1 MTLTLDTLSIKS
13 DIDLIGFPMDL
24 GADRRGVD
32 MGPSALRIACLP
44 DRLRQLG
51 YTVLDHG
58 DIAVEIRE
66 RLLVENPRLK
76 YLSEIVKKAGMLAD
90 RVRQTL
96 AAGRFPLCIGGDH
109 TIALGSLAGVAAHC
123 TTSGRTPGVIW
134 IDAHADMNTDQTTPS
149 GNIHG
154 MSLAASLGLGH
165 DRLTGLLGFAPKI
178 KPEHCALIAVR
189 QLDDGERE
197 TVRRIGLPVYT
208 MTDID
213 RRGMAAIIDEIL
225 EKMLRTVQHLHVSFD
240 LDSVDPAWA
249 QGVGT
254 PVTGGLS
261 YREAHLLMETIAD
274 CGCMSSMDLA
284 EVNPILDAANKSAEF
299 AVDLIASIMGKRIL

>member
-1 MTLTLDTLSIKS
+1 
-13 DIDLIGFPMDL
+13 
-24 GADRRGVD
+24 
-32 MGPSALRIACLP
+32 
-44 DRLRQLG
+44 LG

-123 TTSGRTPGVIW
+123 RAGGRTPGVIW